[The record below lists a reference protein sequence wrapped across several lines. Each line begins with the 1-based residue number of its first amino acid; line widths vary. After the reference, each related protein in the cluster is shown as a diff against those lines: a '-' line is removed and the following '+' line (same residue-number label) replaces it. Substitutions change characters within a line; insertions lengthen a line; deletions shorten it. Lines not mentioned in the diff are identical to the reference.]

1 MGNSEPVSEAPEKKE
16 KVKAVIEKLENV
28 GDDVDI
34 YKTEDAGKV
43 KANTDKDNSFDGN
56 KTDNKGPSKGA
67 TTKAKATEVVREEK
81 SSQDS
86 DILKKGDE
94 PELLKDIKKDIYENA
109 KDKVKSLKK
118 EIEKEVK
125 STPAQKALK
134 ETLSKAETSL
144 AQAGIEIDNATA
156 TELFGHQY
164 TNYAIKKKSH
174 EMLANA
180 MEAVKLVEQ
189 DLKTKKISK
198 ANLLQA

>member
-1 MGNSEPVSEAPEKKE
+1 MG
-16 KVKAVIEKLENV
+16 
-28 GDDVDI
+28 
-34 YKTEDAGKV
+34 
-43 KANTDKDNSFDGN
+43 
-56 KTDNKGPSKGA
+56 
-67 TTKAKATEVVREEK
+67 ATEVVREEK

-134 ETLSKAETSL
+134 ETLSKAEVSL

-180 MEAVKLVEQ
+180 MEAVKLVEA
-189 DLKTKKISK
+189 DLKTKKYQK
-198 ANLLQA
+198 PTFYKRK

>member
-1 MGNSEPVSEAPEKKE
+1 MGD
-16 KVKAVIEKLENV
+16 NV
-28 GDDVDI
+28 DVL
-34 YKTEDAGKV
+34 KSEDAGNKTV
-43 KANTDKDNSFDGN
+43 KPNTDKDNSFDGN

-67 TTKAKATEVVREEK
+67 TTKAKAAEVEK
-81 SSQDS
+81 ERSAVDS

-94 PELLKDIKKDIYENA
+94 PELLKDIKKDLYDDTKE
-109 KDKVKSLKK
+109 KVKNLKK

-134 ETLSKAETSL
+134 ETLSKAEVNL

-156 TELFGHQY
+156 KELFGRQY

-180 MEAVKLVEQ
+180 MQAVKLVEN
-189 DLKTKKISK
+189 DLKTKKIPK
-198 ANLLQA
+198 ANLL